1 MVTESES
8 TPLYSHGKSE
18 NGNEISYTGS
28 AYQNEDTFKYS
39 ENDNSIQDV
48 PGTIYQ
54 SFGGMADELSGYN

>member
-39 ENDNSIQDV
+39 ENDNSI
-48 PGTIYQ
+48 
-54 SFGGMADELSGYN
+54 

>member
-8 TPLYSHGKSE
+8 GPGYSYTKSDQ
-18 NGNEISYTGS
+18 GNEVSYTGS
-28 AYQNEDTFKYS
+28 AYQNDDTFKYS

-54 SFGGMADELSGYN
+54 SFGGIADELSGYT